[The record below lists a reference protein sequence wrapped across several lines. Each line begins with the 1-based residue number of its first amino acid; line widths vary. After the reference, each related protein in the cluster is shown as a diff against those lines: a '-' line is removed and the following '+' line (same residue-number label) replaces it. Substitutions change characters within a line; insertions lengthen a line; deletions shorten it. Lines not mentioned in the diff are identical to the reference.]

1 MVVEMVQLDR
11 QVQQDLPVPQ
21 EPQVRQELVEHQ
33 VRQELAEHQVRLELL
48 ELLDQA
54 EHQEPQDQ
62 AEHRGQQDLRVHL
75 GHLVSTETDTKQHL
89 RTTLL
94 WVFLGG

>member
-1 MVVEMVQLDR
+1 MGTVQLD
-11 QVQQDLPVPQ
+11 QLGQQDLPVLQ
-21 EPQVRQELVEHQ
+21 EHQVRQELVEHQ
-33 VRQELAEHQVRLELL
+33 VRQELAEHQVLL
-48 ELLDQA
+48 ELLDQV
-54 EHQEPQDQ
+54 EHQEPQEPQDQ